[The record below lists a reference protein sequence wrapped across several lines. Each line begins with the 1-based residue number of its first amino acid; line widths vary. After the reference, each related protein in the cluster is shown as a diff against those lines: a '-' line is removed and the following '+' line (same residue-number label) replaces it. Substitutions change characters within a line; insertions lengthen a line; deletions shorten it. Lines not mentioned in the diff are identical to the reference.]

1 MQDNR
6 LALMTGVDFPVEE
19 CQLVV
24 HQPKIKEI
32 ALIGERDF
40 FTGIQILALNKNNYN
55 TKDESVLQSLSNFQ
69 LFMKIITDE
78 RIKDKK
84 ENALQVLSLVLP
96 NYKINFLPQSIYLSY
111 DGEFKVIDENN
122 FDIFQNTLSE
132 IFCLKSEYGNTGF
145 NPDGKRAQEI
155 AEKLMRARQ
164 RVAADKGEEN
174 GSILTTYVS
183 CISIAQ
189 QIPIQ
194 DVSEYTLFQL
204 YDSLERFGLYNAW
217 TIDLKVRLAGGKP
230 DDKPENWMKNI
241 H

>member
-145 NPDGKRAQEI
+145 NPDGERAQEI